1 MLEVVETTTEIR
13 ALKLALLAKADEV
26 YGPEARLACRDLLEE
41 ASLPDTAE
49 GRVIRVAASLVGRR
63 EFDPPCIEGT
73 GLREA
78 IARAWVAWVAGHEV
92 TCIEGHPRGPVLDAL
107 ALRYWRKAIQALIEG
122 DPDEANL
129 WFPRAAHFSSEYAT
143 DSNALIQWTFAA
155 TRL

>member
-63 EFDPPCIEGT
+63 EFDPPCIEG
-73 GLREA
+73 
-78 IARAWVAWVAGHEV
+78 
-92 TCIEGHPRGPVLDAL
+92 HPRGPVLDAL